1 MGAHRETR
9 GWTQSA
15 DSPRAGWRRVCD
27 AISRSVIVIGGHP
40 PRVNQPFWHGSCTLH
55 LIPGR
60 HIDTNLTTQ
69 GGGRLV
75 ACCGHFRLLRFTVF
89 HLSRS
94 RFNVCAR
101 DRELEVERS
110 RHADSE
116 HRRERQLGAGTVLAG
131 RARGR
136 ASAQRRGASGS
147 GGSDRVTL
155 SPCALPL
162 AGRSAPCFQ
171 GGAPL

>member
-40 PRVNQPFWHGSCTLH
+40 PRVNQSFWHGSCTLH

-69 GGGRLV
+69 GGGRLLF

-116 HRRERQLGAGTVLAG
+116 HRRERQLGAGTVCWLAG
-131 RARGR
+131 PEAEPARSGGGR
-136 ASAQRRGASGS
+136 AGA
-147 GGSDRVTL
+147 VTL

-162 AGRSAPCFQ
+162 AGCVGELTEGLWR
-171 GGAPL
+171 